1 MKNNTKITVNKALHA
16 TIVVTI
22 GIAIITVLAE
32 ISPLI
37 KNALAT
43 VFTHHWVGKS
53 ILVAIIWFLLARYS
67 NDRPLSHPV
76 TALHH
81 ALLWSTIAI
90 TAYYVLHHIG

>member
-1 MKNNTKITVNKALHA
+1 MKNNTKITVNKALYA

-37 KNALAT
+37 KGVLAT
-43 VFTHHWVGKS
+43 IFTHHWVGKS
-53 ILVAIIWFLLARYS
+53 ILVAVVWILFARYS
-67 NDRPLSHPV
+67 NDKPLSHPI

-81 ALLWSTIAI
+81 TLLWSAIAI
-90 TAYYVLHHIG
+90 TVYYVLHHIG